1 MIGLG
6 VSMEDPPAGLVVDFD
21 GVLDLEAL
29 GGVLLR
35 ALRRILVRAHG
46 LLMHL
51 GAAAAGAA
59 GGGQSALR
67 RMPVR
72 AQGLLMHLDA
82 AGVAGGAW
90 SALSAVRY
98 VGVAALERVEQ

>member
-1 MIGLG
+1 
-6 VSMEDPPAGLVVDFD
+6 MEDPPAGLVVDFD

-35 ALRRILVRAHG
+35 ALRRIL
-46 LLMHL
+46 
-51 GAAAAGAA
+51 
-59 GGGQSALR
+59 
-67 RMPVR
+67 
-72 AQGLLMHLDA
+72 GLLMHLDA